1 MIKQVLVCDQQR
13 LYALGCSSFLKAE
26 SYVDD
31 YCLMHDWEAL
41 SKATHNYP
49 SSLLIIDSSLL
60 VFEDPNTIYKI
71 EALRKSNPIM
81 VVFNE
86 EDDLHL
92 FNIIESGIS
101 VVITRNVTKE
111 EYIKAMEM
119 ALLGKVFFC
128 SNIENRVY
136 NLVNQTPRIKLIELV
151 QHLNKFDKYIL
162 VRICEEVSS
171 KEIASELSCSKRTVE
186 GHRTRLMQKLGV
198 KNVAGLVKVAMLTKL
213 YENYLSNPGLYDFTA

>member
-1 MIKQVLVCDQQR
+1 MIKQVVVCDQQKM
-13 LYALGCSSFLKAE
+13 YALGCSALLKAQ

-31 YCLMHDWEAL
+31 YFLIHDWEAL
-41 SKATHNYP
+41 SKATMHYP
-49 SSLLIIDSSLL
+49 RSLLIIDSSLL
-60 VFEDPNTIYKI
+60 TFDDPETYNKI
-71 EALRKSNPIM
+71 AALKKTNPIM

-92 FNIIESGIS
+92 FNIIDSGIS
-101 VVITRNVTKE
+101 VVITRNVSKE

-119 ALLGKVFFC
+119 ALQDKIFFC

-136 NLVNQTPRIKLIELV
+136 NLVNQTPRIQLAELV
-151 QHLNKFDKYIL
+151 QGLDKFDKYIL

-171 KEIASELSCSKRTVE
+171 KEIARELFCSKRTIE

-198 KNVAGLVKVAMLTKL
+198 KNVAGLVKVTMLTKL
-213 YENYLSNPGLYDFTA
+213 YENYLSNPGWYDFTA